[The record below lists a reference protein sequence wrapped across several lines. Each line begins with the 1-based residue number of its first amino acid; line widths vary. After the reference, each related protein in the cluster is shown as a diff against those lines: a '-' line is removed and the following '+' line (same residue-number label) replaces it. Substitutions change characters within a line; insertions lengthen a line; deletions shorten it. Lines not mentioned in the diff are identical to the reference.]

1 MGNLKPGQ
9 YDYREITAACGIN
22 RKIKYSW
29 WVDFKTN
36 FINSGKKLK
45 NMKAKSIKGKSTEE
59 IQSALEN
66 SMADGF
72 KPTLAIVFLSVSQD
86 RAAIIRLLDAHGI
99 AIFGAT
105 TSGEFTDEV
114 TEKGTVV
121 MLLLDINRNYFQI
134 YLDEYPEKN
143 YRETSSSIARKAIT
157 KFAKPAFLISGSH
170 LETDAE
176 QLLFGFEDVV
186 GKDVNVYGGM
196 ASDDYTFTEQFVF
209 TNGMES
215 NQGIVAL
222 VLDEN
227 KILIKGKATCGW
239 KAIGT
244 EKTVTKS
251 EGNHVYTVDD
261 IPVLDLT
268 AKYGGLENVSPDNAG
283 LLLEIAANLPL
294 QLQRPKGDPVMR
306 PGLVIDWE
314 DRSFYCSG
322 SVAQGSK
329 VRFSIPPD
337 FDVMEKVIKGIEDLK
352 ENEMPEADA
361 LIVFSCAGRILAFGP
376 MMNMEIEGLKKIW
389 NVPMAGMFSNA
400 ELGRATGG
408 NLEMHNLTTCCVAL
422 KER

>member
-1 MGNLKPGQ
+1 
-9 YDYREITAACGIN
+9 
-22 RKIKYSW
+22 
-29 WVDFKTN
+29 
-36 FINSGKKLK
+36 
-45 NMKAKSIKGKSTEE
+45 MKAKSIKGKSPEE
-59 IQSALEN
+59 IKTSLEQS
-66 SMADGF
+66 MVDGF

-86 RAAIIRLLDAHGI
+86 RTQICKLLDAHGI

-105 TSGEFTDEV
+105 TSGEFIDEV

-121 MLLLDINRNYFQI
+121 MLLLDIKKEHFQI

-143 YRETSSSIARKAIT
+143 FRETARSIAQKANE
-157 KFAKPAFLISGSH
+157 KFSKPAFLIAGSH
-170 LETDAE
+170 METDAE

-186 GKDVNVYGGM
+186 GKEVNVFGCM
-196 ASDDYTFTEQFVF
+196 ASDDYTFTAQFVF

-215 NQGIVAL
+215 KQGMIAL
-222 VLDEN
+222 ALDEE

-239 KAIGT
+239 KAVGT

-268 AKYGGLENVSPDNAG
+268 TKYGGLENVLPDNTG
-283 LLLEIAANLPL
+283 LLLEVAANLPL
-294 QLQRPKGDPVMR
+294 QLQREKGDPVMR
-306 PGLVIDWE
+306 PGLLIDWS
-314 DRSFYCSG
+314 DRSFFCSG
-322 SVAQGSK
+322 SVPQGSK
-329 VRFSIPPD
+329 VRFSLPPD
-337 FDVMEKVIKGIEDLK
+337 FNVMEKVIKGIEELK

-376 MMNMEIEGLKKIW
+376 MMNMEIEGVKKVW

-400 ELGRATGG
+400 ELARATGG

-422 KER
+422 KEK